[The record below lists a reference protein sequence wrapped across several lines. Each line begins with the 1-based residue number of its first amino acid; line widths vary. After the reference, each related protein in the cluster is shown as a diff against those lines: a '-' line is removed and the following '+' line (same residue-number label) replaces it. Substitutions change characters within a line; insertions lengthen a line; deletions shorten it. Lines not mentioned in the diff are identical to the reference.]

1 MIQKFFNSPWAIIVA
16 AILAAA
22 TCFMAACSNVP
33 QYHMPATPVVT
44 PNSKPVVE
52 GQKEKDN
59 TVLVAADKVDKIVSS
74 DAPAV
79 AAPVKEQTD
88 QIRAA
93 VAANPA
99 VEIANLV
106 TRFDEAL
113 RLLREQLKS
122 AELARDNAEK
132 RANQLE
138 DAELKTQARTLRLV
152 AIGLLAVS
160 GLLVYSRLIQ
170 YAMAAGGGA
179 LLCFGL
185 AQLVSQPWFMWAC
198 TGVVGLVLA
207 GFGVAAVHAY
217 RKGELGT
224 KVEKEATRLKATLS
238 KVVPAIDSA
247 MADLD
252 DASKKLLVDRLRD
265 LMKDDP
271 DTQAVVHEVRAALKV
286 EQATK

>member
-1 MIQKFFNSPWAIIVA
+1 MIPKFLTNGWFISALLLCTALGACVSQHPVA
-16 AILAAA
+16 P
-22 TCFMAACSNVP
+22 SHPPV
-33 QYHMPATPVVT
+33 QTPDA
-44 PNSKPVVE
+44 KPVLE
-52 GQKEKDN
+52 GQKDKDN
-59 TVLVAADKVDKIVSS
+59 TVVTAANKVDLIVSS

-79 AAPVKEQTD
+79 SAPVKEQTD

-99 VEIANLV
+99 VEIAKMV
-106 TRFDEAL
+106 SRFDEAVS
-113 RLLREQLKS
+113 LLREQLKT
-122 AELARDNAEK
+122 EQEARQKAEK
-132 RANQLE
+132 RAASLE

-152 AIGLLAVS
+152 AIGLLAVA

-170 YAMAAGGGA
+170 YALAAGGGA

-198 TGVVGLVLA
+198 TGVVGLILT
-207 GFGVAAVHAY
+207 GFGIAAVHAY

-224 KVEKEATRLKATLS
+224 KVEKEATRFKATLS

-252 DASKKLLVDRLRD
+252 DASKKLLVERLRD

-271 DTQAVVHEVRAALKV
+271 DTQAVVHEVRAALKL
-286 EQATK
+286 EQASK